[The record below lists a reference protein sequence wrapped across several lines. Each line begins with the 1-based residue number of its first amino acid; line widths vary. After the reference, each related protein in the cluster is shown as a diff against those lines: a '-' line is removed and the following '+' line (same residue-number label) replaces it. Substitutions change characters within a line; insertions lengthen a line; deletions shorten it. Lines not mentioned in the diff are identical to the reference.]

1 MVARDK
7 FEYLSAEPGRHYKLN
22 VIHCKDKVFEH
33 YFLRILYLDGQII
46 NMSRTLDPAEQRYFG
61 IGIYRPKTAENIG
74 TLWRTAYIYGAS
86 FIFVIEAKYNKKSCD
101 VLKVWSKIPLF
112 QYESTEAF
120 LETVPYSCK
129 LVGVEMD
136 QRAIPIKEYVH
147 PDRAVYLLGSEDN
160 GIPKI
165 IKDKCQDLIVLPGE
179 RSLNVAVA
187 GSIVVFDRVNKLGI

>member
-1 MVARDK
+1 M
-7 FEYLSAEPGRHYKLN
+7 
-22 VIHCKDKVFEH
+22 
-33 YFLRILYLDGQII
+33 
-46 NMSRTLDPAEQRYFG
+46 
-61 IGIYRPKTAENIG
+61 
-74 TLWRTAYIYGAS
+74 
-86 FIFVIEAKYNKKSCD
+86 
-101 VLKVWSKIPLF
+101 
-112 QYESTEAF
+112 
-120 LETVPYSCK
+120 ETVPYSCK